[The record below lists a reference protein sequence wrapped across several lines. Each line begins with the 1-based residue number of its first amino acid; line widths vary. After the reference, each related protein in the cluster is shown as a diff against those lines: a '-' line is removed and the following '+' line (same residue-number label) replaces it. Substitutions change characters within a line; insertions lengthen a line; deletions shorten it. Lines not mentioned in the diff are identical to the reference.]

1 MNPDEEQVVP
11 LDDFI
16 EYQDDPTIPRLTETK
31 MGRKLKNYFK
41 KKSNYTD
48 IYTTKNYMSF
58 NDEERKILEAVEH
71 VIIDAEKIESD
82 THSSAIES
90 IYTIFENILNY
101 PYEDEHRIINL
112 MNYPDDK
119 VLQLDSTLK
128 LLELIGFENG
138 STPLIFLLSHDKD
151 LSKVLLALEAVITK
165 VSLKI
170 EVTVL

>member
-1 MNPDEEQVVP
+1 MNRDDEQVVP

-16 EYQDDPTIPRLTETK
+16 EYMEDSTIPRLTETK

-41 KKSNYTD
+41 KKSHYTD
-48 IYTTKNYMSF
+48 IYTTKNFMSL
-58 NDEERKILEAVEH
+58 NNEERKLVEAVED
-71 VIIDAEKIESD
+71 VIKEAEKVESGAN
-82 THSSAIES
+82 SSAIES

-119 VLQLDSTLK
+119 ILQLDSTLK
-128 LLELIGFENG
+128 LFELIGFENG
-138 STPLIFLLSHDKD
+138 SSPLIFVLSHDRD
-151 LSKVLLALEAVITK
+151 LSMVLLALEAVITK

-170 EVTVL
+170 EVRV